1 MKHQLL
7 VIAFTACCTLML
19 GQSQWS
25 GTAEFT
31 VEAEDV
37 KPGDWD
43 YIPQSVQYDTDGVHW
58 RIVEQGTSFE
68 RVWIGEHGADRY
80 HILFHFLGN
89 AVELQ
94 EDCAPVGVKSLPWGP
109 PPCPWAQGASAE
121 RVAVNDGPVR
131 YALVLTDIREERP
144 SSWGRKHFDLPP
156 GYLPIDKMGLAALL
170 QRLSRTSD

>member
-1 MKHQLL
+1 MKHLLL
-7 VIAFTACCTLML
+7 VIAFTASCTLML
-19 GQSQWS
+19 GQSKWS

-43 YIPQSVQYDTDGVHW
+43 YIPQSVQYETDGVRW

-68 RVWIGEHGADRY
+68 RVWIGEHGAESF

-89 AVELQ
+89 AVELR
-94 EDCAPVGVKSLPWGP
+94 EGCAPVSVEPLPWGI

-121 RVAVNDGPVR
+121 QVAVADGPVR
-131 YALVLTDIREERP
+131 YTLALVKSRPERP
-144 SSWGRKHFDLPP
+144 GSWSRNHFDLPP
-156 GYLPIDKMGLAALL
+156 GYEPIDKMGLAALL